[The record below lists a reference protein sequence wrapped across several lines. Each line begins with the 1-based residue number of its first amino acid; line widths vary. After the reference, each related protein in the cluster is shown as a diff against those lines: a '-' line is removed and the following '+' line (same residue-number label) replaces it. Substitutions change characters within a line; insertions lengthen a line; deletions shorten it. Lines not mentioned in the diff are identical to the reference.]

1 MLNFRNSRV
10 ASGFAVLLWAAIVVV
25 MAAGLPLAAF
35 SAWHQIIA
43 STTRSYAYTLL
54 GPQPTGEQL
63 HLVLAFNELDA
74 VNNTVGLSITAYR
87 TCQRGCRYSDALLIA
102 GFPEHARWAPRT
114 EKVSL
119 PADTSLFTGQVQ
131 LPITGTVRYYP
142 FGHYTLNIGLA
153 VERRSGNDTWYLRPD
168 RDADALELKVD
179 EDMPG
184 IQFSLPPALIDA
196 DLATPPALVY
206 PYLVALYTSFERPF
220 YIKFF
225 IILILTLFTIAT
237 LYTLI
242 NTTFDKIIINT
253 GSIIFGLWA
262 TRTIVLGNLPPYV
275 TFMDL
280 VLGLLMAG
288 VLLSLAV
295 HATRHYY
302 KKFKRVR

>member
-1 MLNFRNSRV
+1 MFNFRNRRAV
-10 ASGFAVLLWAAIVVV
+10 NGFAVLLWAAIVVV
-25 MAAGLPLAAF
+25 MVVGLPLAAH
-35 SAWHQIIA
+35 SAWHQIIV

-54 GPQPTGEQL
+54 SPQPSGEQL

-74 VNNTVGLSITAYR
+74 VNNTVGLSITGYR
-87 TCQRGCRYSDALLIA
+87 TCRRGCRYQDTLLIA
-102 GFPEHARWAPRT
+102 GFPENAQWAPRT

-119 PADTSLFTGQVQ
+119 PADTALFTERII
-131 LPITGTVRYYP
+131 LPITGAVRYYP
-142 FGHYTLNIGLA
+142 FGHYALNIGLA
-153 VERRSGNDTWYLRPD
+153 VERRSGSDIGYLRPD
-168 RDADALELKVD
+168 RDPFALELKVD

-184 IQFSLPPALIDA
+184 LQFSLPPTLIDA

-206 PYLVALYTSFERPF
+206 PYLIVCHAEFERPF

-225 IILILTLFTIAT
+225 IILILLLFTIAT

-242 NTTFDKIIINT
+242 NTTFDKIIIST

-302 KKFKRVR
+302 KRFNHVE